1 METNI
6 EKYTSK
12 ELVTVEA
19 QLANARETH
28 PDEWRKE
35 VHPGNY
41 IVDVQWHDPYCYRI
55 VSVEPAKDVKF
66 EFKDNKRVE
75 VELDTY
81 HLDVK
86 AVKYNPFTDEECEI
100 GSGFG
105 SNKTEIIARSLDR
118 NEDGLKYFVFKD
130 KEELLEY
137 INGAMNAIT
146 GKDKEFLK
154 KYGISDDHEDKEKEI
169 EDETSTALVSMS
181 SKDTYLKAE
190 KDTLALKEEL
200 DRRLAIVRMS
210 IIEQQEKFDIIRRN
224 CQNAIMAVQRK
235 LTRIQRVLGQIELYI
250 GVNED
255 IVQIQEGMPAP
266 IDEPI
271 QFFQDVLYM
280 DEEVGD
286 WHDGGLD
293 FKKID
298 QFDEWLLRDG
308 HLDLFLPAKGVRV
321 FRPRRNGKR
330 GKDIRC
336 GDHYVYNPYF
346 TNELDHDDRQTYIII
361 RNGDNVYRIWADL
374 IIYPYLFPKQ
384 DELQKL
390 IDEMEEAGSYY
401 YHKGADYKKERIE
414 DFIDSYKFNFCLL
427 QGLLDRSDV
436 LAPHHPVNLFTEG
449 MDSPYVEFIYDAGL
463 KKLTDGH
470 PSYWEFVKE
479 VNKDIKVGSRVLF
492 LDNYVAG
499 TQERFDERFY
509 SWRRDRDD
517 DWGLPA
523 RPDTGIYNIEKN
535 SAGEFVIKYM
545 PSKGSDWWRETERK
559 NRIAF
564 KVYTNERELLNYDAL
579 DLETVEYYLNNRVN
593 RADYLDVMPM
603 LETVHAK
610 LVEETKLEES
620 FILMLKGA
628 VPGVSET
635 LVKETIKWWKLKNK
649 VKRPITSNDSL
660 AYKQILSKLQKFN

>member
-1 METNI
+1 MENGI
-6 EKYTSK
+6 EKYMSK
-12 ELVTVEA
+12 ELATIEA
-19 QLANARETH
+19 QIANARETH
-28 PDEWRKE
+28 PDEWKKE
-35 VHPGNY
+35 IHPGNY

-55 VSVEPAKDVKF
+55 VSIEPAKDVKI
-66 EFKDNKRVE
+66 EFKDNQRIE

-86 AVKYNPFTDEECEI
+86 AVRYNPFTDDECEV

-105 SNKTEIIARSLDR
+105 SNKTEVRALKLDHR
-118 NEDGLKYFVFKD
+118 EDGRRYFVFKD

-137 INGAMNAIT
+137 VKGATDAIT
-146 GKDKEFLK
+146 GKDTQFLK
-154 KYGISDDHEDKEKEI
+154 KYDVDDNEND
-169 EDETSTALVSMS
+169 DNSTALVSMS
-181 SKDTYLKAE
+181 SKMTYVNAE
-190 KDTLALKEEL
+190 KSALALREEL

-210 IIEQQEKFDIIRRN
+210 IAEQQEKFDIIRRD
-224 CQNAIMAVQRK
+224 CEKAIAVVQRK
-235 LTRIQRVLGQIELYI
+235 ITRIQRVLGQIELYL

-255 IVQIQEGMPAP
+255 IIQIQEGTPAP
-266 IDEPI
+266 IDAPI
-271 QFFQDVLYM
+271 HFFQDVLYM

-286 WHDGGLD
+286 WRDGGLD
-293 FKKID
+293 FSKIE

-308 HLDLFLPAKGVRV
+308 HLDLFLPEKGIRV
-321 FRPRRNGKR
+321 FRPRRYGKR
-330 GKDIRC
+330 GKDMRV
-336 GDHYVYNPYF
+336 GDHFVHNPYLR
-346 TNELDHDDRQTYIII
+346 NELDLEDKQTYIII

-390 IDEMEEAGSYY
+390 INELEESGTHYWGSN
-401 YHKGADYKKERIE
+401 KKEQIE
-414 DFIDSYKFNFCLL
+414 DFIDRYKFNFCLL

-436 LAPHHPVNLFTEG
+436 LAPHHPVNLFTDG
-449 MDSPYVEFIYDAGL
+449 LDSPYVEFIYDAGV

-492 LDNYVAG
+492 LETYVAG

-509 SWRRDRDD
+509 SWSRNRDD
-517 DWGLPA
+517 DWGLPG
-523 RPDTGIYNIEKN
+523 RPSTGVYNIEKN

-545 PSKGSDWWRETERK
+545 PTHEDDWWRETERK

-564 KVYTNERELLNYDAL
+564 KVYTDEREVLNYDAL

-603 LETVHAK
+603 LESVHAK
-610 LVEETKLEES
+610 LVEETELEKS
-620 FILMLKGA
+620 FIMMLKGA
-628 VPGVSET
+628 VPGVSEE
-635 LVKETIKWWKLKNK
+635 LIKETIKWWKLKNK
-649 VKRPITSNDSL
+649 IKRPITTNDSL